1 MDSALKAKWV
11 KALRSGGFEQCRE
24 ELHDGFGYCCIGVGY
39 QILGNDSE
47 DILDE
52 DDPTS
57 IAAKA
62 LGLSED
68 TEKKLVIM
76 NDDERQDFNQIAD
89 YIEAN
94 L

>member
-1 MDSALKAKWV
+1 MDAELKAKWV

-39 QILGNDSE
+39 QTLGEDSE
-47 DILDE
+47 EILEE

-68 TEKKLVIM
+68 IEKKLVIM
-76 NDDERQDFNQIAD
+76 NDDEQLSFKEIAD
-89 YIEAN
+89 YIEQN